1 MEVMKYLVLIL
12 FYFFLANACETD
24 GKDVEYRK
32 RAGTD
37 NYFKEYQEDS
47 LYFREVFEGSP
58 AFMKN
63 RVQTDIY
70 RLSNGSHKTTII
82 YQDNGQDTSRI
93 LSYDTSGILRQ
104 AASYK
109 YGSMNGIYQELDTL
123 GSVLIEGNMKN
134 GKMDGIWRR
143 YYPSGEIRSKFTL
156 AGGVMH
162 GTDSVW
168 NKDGELMEAYKYNF
182 GKVIDSYSVPEE

>member
-1 MEVMKYLVLIL
+1 MEIIKYVISIL
-12 FYFFLANACETD
+12 LFFCLANACETEV
-24 GKDVEYRK
+24 KDVEYKK

-37 NYFKEYQEDS
+37 NYFKEYEEDS
-47 LYFREVFEGSP
+47 LYFREVFDGSP
-58 AFMKN
+58 KSIKN

-82 YQDNGQDTSRI
+82 YQENGQDTSKI
-93 LSYDTSGILRQ
+93 LSYDTSGILRR

-109 YGSMNGIYQELDTL
+109 DGSMNGNYEELDTL
-123 GSVLIEGNMKN
+123 GNVLIEGNMKN

-156 AGGVMH
+156 VEGVMH
-162 GTDSVW
+162 GTDSMW
-168 NKDGELMEAYKYNF
+168 NKDGILIEAYKYNF
-182 GKVIDSYSVPEE
+182 GKVVDSYSVH